1 MIAYVTLGT
10 NDLDGAA
17 SFYDELLKTLGAGR
31 AMENDRL
38 VMYTTAP
45 GDPMFALIKP
55 HNEKEAT
62 VGNGTMVSLKAGS
75 REQCDAVYKKALELG
90 ATDEGP
96 LGERGP
102 GFYAGYFRDPQGNKL
117 NVVCIG

>member
-1 MIAYVTLGT
+1 M
-10 NDLDGAA
+10 
-17 SFYDELLKTLGAGR
+17 
-31 AMENDRL
+31 
-38 VMYTTAP
+38 
-45 GDPMFALIKP
+45 
-55 HNEKEAT
+55 
-62 VGNGTMVSLKAGS
+62 SLKAGS
-75 REQCDAVYKKALELG
+75 REQVDAVYKKALELG